1 MVKVEKSL
9 SEIKNKIRMPAITI
23 SIEHPMLEV
32 LAIVVRGG
40 KKKKWCMDQKK
51 ERKFS
56 LFTDDSDNVH
66 LKIQSDLFYY

>member
-40 KKKKWCMDQKK
+40 KKKMVYGSEKRK
-51 ERKFS
+51 EI
-56 LFTDDSDNVH
+56 FTIH
-66 LKIQSDLFYY
+66 R

>member
-40 KKKKWCMDQKK
+40 EKKNGVWIRKKKGNFHYSQMI
-51 ERKFS
+51 
-56 LFTDDSDNVH
+56 V
-66 LKIQSDLFYY
+66 IMYI

>member
-32 LAIVVRGG
+32 LAIIVRGG
-40 KKKKWCMDQKK
+40 KKKKMVYGSEKRK
-51 ERKFS
+51 EI
-56 LFTDDSDNVH
+56 FTIH
-66 LKIQSDLFYY
+66 R